1 MSIAE
6 PASRAGDAVS
16 PGRVSIIMPAWNAAA
31 TIERSIASVLT
42 QDHADFE
49 LVVVDD
55 GSTDATADIV
65 TRLAAGDV
73 RVRLLRQANAGV
85 AAARNAGIAAAEGR
99 YLAFL
104 DSDDWWYPGKLR
116 RQLADMRER
125 GARVSYSAYDR
136 FATDGRL
143 LSRVTPPAE
152 VTHADMLA
160 SNHIGNLTGMLERG
174 LGDLAFERIGHEDY
188 VFWLRAVRL
197 AGKAIRVG
205 DGEPL
210 AGYLVREGS
219 VSANKWR
226 AARWQWRIYREVE
239 GLPAL
244 RAAGYMLAYVVHALR
259 KRR

>member
-1 MSIAE
+1 MNAPTSTSD
-6 PASRAGDAVS
+6 ASSVD
-16 PGRVSIIMPAWNAAA
+16 RVSVIMPAWNAAA
-31 TIERSIASVLT
+31 TIERSIESVLT
-42 QDHADFE
+42 QDHVDLE

-55 GSTDATADIV
+55 GSSDATAALVERI
-65 TRLAAGDV
+65 AAHDA
-73 RVRLLRQANAGV
+73 RVRLVRQANAGV
-85 AAARNAGIAAAEGR
+85 AAARNAGIAASSGR

-116 RQLADMRER
+116 RQLDGMRES
-125 GARVSYSAYDR
+125 GALVSYGAYER

-143 LSRVTPPAE
+143 LSRVTPPAQ
-152 VTHADMLA
+152 VTHADMLR
-160 SNHIGNLTGMLERG
+160 SNRIGNLTGMLDRR
-174 LGDLAFERIGHEDY
+174 LGELAFERIGHEDY
-188 VFWLRAVRL
+188 VFWLRAVKQ
-197 AGKAIRVG
+197 AGRAVRFG

-239 GLPAL
+239 GLSPL
-244 RAAGYMLAYVVHALR
+244 RAAGYFLAYVANALA